1 MNHIPY
7 IFILFICS
15 FIGCSS
21 SNKPVAT
28 NNSIQK
34 KHTDTIVIANNELEY
49 EIIILEQ
56 GFERFLNTQPPQG
69 YYGLSFLES
78 KNYLYV
84 QEYNRRVRDITKSR
98 ALYPQEIFYDPK
110 VRYGMKVN
118 FLLYNYFRFFEQKY
132 NQKLK

>member
-1 MNHIPY
+1 MLLSYLNSEWLY
-7 IFILFICS
+7 VSS
-15 FIGCSS
+15 FASS
-21 SNKPVAT
+21 SA
-28 NNSIQK
+28 
-34 KHTDTIVIANNELEY
+34 Y

-118 FLLYNYFRFFEQKY
+118 FLLYNYFRFF
-132 NQKLK
+132 